1 MSAIP
6 GEMPRPESQQI
17 RSRRFGGRF
26 TPSRP
31 PDRRA
36 DAEAAEVKRV
46 AGFRKAYESGALQC
60 GVGSSGALVT
70 TAEGGLTTAD
80 LEEAAVLLPSGGRLR
95 CDSNNESGRPSRPP
109 QGRATVLT
117 RGVTCALTAC

>member
-80 LEEAAVLLPSGGRLR
+80 LEEAAVLLPSGGGSAAILIM
-95 CDSNNESGRPSRPP
+95 N
-109 QGRATVLT
+109 
-117 RGVTCALTAC
+117 RGVRAGPLRGGQRC